1 MAQKAQKESEKSSAL
16 KVEERKE
23 ESKLVEFRNYLEESR
38 TELKKVVW
46 PTRKEVRTT
55 CVAVLV
61 LVFIMSLF
69 LGLVDFGLSR
79 LVAFILS

>member
-1 MAQKAQKESEKSSAL
+1 MAQKTQREAEKSTAL
-16 KVEERKE
+16 KVDERKG
-23 ESKLVEFRNYLEESR
+23 ESKLAEFRDYLGESR
-38 TELKKVVW
+38 AELRKVVW

-55 CVAVLV
+55 CVAVLI
-61 LVFIMSLF
+61 LVFVMSLF

>member
-1 MAQKAQKESEKSSAL
+1 MAQKAQKESEKGGAL

-23 ESKLVEFRNYLEESR
+23 ESKLTEFRNYLEESR